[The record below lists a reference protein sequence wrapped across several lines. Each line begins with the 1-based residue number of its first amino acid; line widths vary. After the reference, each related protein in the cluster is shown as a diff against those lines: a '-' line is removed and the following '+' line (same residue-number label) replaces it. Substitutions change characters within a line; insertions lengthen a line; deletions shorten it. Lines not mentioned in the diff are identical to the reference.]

1 MEPIQLFVDLF
12 GVSLEHL
19 IGLGGMTYLVV
30 EAAKKRLP
38 EVFKGGYKTMVLAA
52 ATAFALSLKMF
63 YPNWETVIVGT
74 ILIWLVPEGV
84 HAARSNGGTQ

>member
-1 MEPIQLFVDLF
+1 MFVDLF

-38 EVFKGGYKTMVLAA
+38 DVFQGGAKTMAL
-52 ATAFALSLKMF
+52 AFAIAFGLSLKMF
-63 YPNWETVIVGT
+63 YPDWETVIVGAV
-74 ILIWLVPEGV
+74 LVWLVPEGV
-84 HAARSNGGTQ
+84 HAARSNGGSK